1 MMLLNRLNKSHIEI
15 NLFKLPFPHSNRA
28 CSCIIAESGILKYA
42 LIYYQNIYFLNID
55 HVLLL
60 HYFARVSMR
69 ACSTWFK
76 INE

>member
-42 LIYYQNIYFLNID
+42 LIYYQNIYFFKYRPRIVITL
-55 HVLLL
+55 
-60 HYFARVSMR
+60 FR
-69 ACSTWFK
+69 ACVHARM
-76 INE
+76 